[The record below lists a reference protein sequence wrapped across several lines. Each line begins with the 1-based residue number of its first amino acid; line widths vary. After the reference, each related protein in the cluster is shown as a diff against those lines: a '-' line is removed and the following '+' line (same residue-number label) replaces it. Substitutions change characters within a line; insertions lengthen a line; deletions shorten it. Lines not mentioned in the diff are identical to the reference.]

1 MWGALPSMNRSVNSH
16 VPAAVH
22 VLRFL
27 RFWVPWLKVNDV
39 HLTEDLLGATI
50 SVRGMNGHV
59 EEVSYLP
66 KAQARK
72 IYRIAQD
79 MEDKMV
85 EVRRE
90 RAMEE
95 TRAGATNVTVT
106 NELGN
111 LANNQPQ
118 QPAPDAP
125 LEALKALKGMLE
137 AGLITDEEYEAKKT
151 QIQSRM

>member
-1 MWGALPSMNRSVNSH
+1 
-16 VPAAVH
+16 
-22 VLRFL
+22 
-27 RFWVPWLKVNDV
+27 
-39 HLTEDLLGATI
+39 
-50 SVRGMNGHV
+50 MNGHV

-111 LANNQPQ
+111 LANTQPQ
-118 QPAPDAP
+118 QPAAGDP
-125 LEALKALKGMLE
+125 LEALKALKGMLD
-137 AGLITDEEYEAKKT
+137 ASLITEEEYEAKKI
-151 QIQSRM
+151 QILSRM

>member
-1 MWGALPSMNRSVNSH
+1 M
-16 VPAAVH
+16 
-22 VLRFL
+22 
-27 RFWVPWLKVNDV
+27 
-39 HLTEDLLGATI
+39 
-50 SVRGMNGHV
+50 
-59 EEVSYLP
+59 EEVSNLP
-66 KAQARK
+66 MAQARK
-72 IYRIAQD
+72 INRIAQD

-118 QPAPDAP
+118 QPAAGDP

-137 AGLITDEEYEAKKT
+137 AGLITDEEYATKKA
-151 QIQSRM
+151 QILRRM

>member
-1 MWGALPSMNRSVNSH
+1 
-16 VPAAVH
+16 
-22 VLRFL
+22 
-27 RFWVPWLKVNDV
+27 
-39 HLTEDLLGATI
+39 
-50 SVRGMNGHV
+50 MNGHV

-72 IYRIAQD
+72 IYRIALD

-95 TRAGATNVTVT
+95 THAGATNVTVT

-118 QPAPDAP
+118 QPAAGEP
-125 LEALKALKGMLE
+125 LEALKALNGMLD
-137 AGLITDEEYEAKKT
+137 ASLITEEEYEAKKI
-151 QIQSRM
+151 QILSRM